1 METWGDV
8 FTSTPTKATKD
19 VQPTPSVQEEEYVP
33 EDILIVL
40 LFDSTLSANRMP
52 PWGRS
57 QNTEENYDFTVR
69 QCKLAKEAKT
79 VHTLMELENAV
90 RFTLS

>member
-8 FTSTPTKATKD
+8 FTSTPTKATED
-19 VQPTPSVQEEEYVP
+19 VQHTPSEQEEEYVP

-57 QNTEENYDFTVR
+57 QNTEENYNFTVR
-69 QCKLAKEAKT
+69 QHKLAKETK
-79 VHTLMELENAV
+79 L
-90 RFTLS
+90 FIP